1 MDIFMQIKLFQ
12 FIIEAQVS
20 EPSEVQNIDPGFG
33 IDPSAIG
40 DSTMRSIN
48 MNKKK
53 NVNNRY
59 ALINN

>member
-1 MDIFMQIKLFQ
+1 MQIKLFQ

-48 MNKKK
+48 VDKKK
-53 NVNNRY
+53 NVNNR
-59 ALINN
+59 